1 MNKKILFLQCFGI
14 LLVVLGHSG
23 ENIPY
28 LSKWIYSFHMPLF
41 IFISGYLLDY
51 TSKNG
56 IEKINIIKFINKK
69 IKRLLIPY
77 FVISSLAYVP
87 KYLLGKF
94 ALRPLELT
102 FSGYIHGFLYPWD
115 NPIIFFWFLP
125 TLFFIMIITIYSI
138 RIFKDNI
145 KIILFFSFIISVLSK
160 KFIDIE
166 FLNIKGILNYFFF
179 FILGITYKRYE
190 KEIDEILKLRNILIF
205 IILNTILLVN
215 CIVNY
220 KFSNQLLYI
229 FISIIGILFSLS
241 LEKIYSEKNYKFLNH
256 LYGKS
261 YSIYLLSWFPQVFV
275 RILGFQILKQ
285 DWYVVL
291 PFSFIFGVYGPY
303 LANVFTL
310 KIIEKDSK
318 LKFLKILFGI

>member
-23 ENIPY
+23 EDIPY
-28 LSKWIYSFHMPLF
+28 LSKWIYSFHIPLF

-56 IEKINIIKFINKK
+56 IDKINLFNFINKK

-102 FSGYIHGFLYPWD
+102 FFSYIHGFLYPWD

-125 TLFFIMIITIYSI
+125 TLFFIMIITIYFI
-138 RIFKDNI
+138 RIFKNKI
-145 KIILFFSFIISVLSK
+145 KIILFLSLMISILSK
-160 KFIDIE
+160 RFINIE
-166 FLNIKGILNYFFF
+166 ILNINGILNYFFF

-190 KEIDEILKLRNILIF
+190 KKIDEILNLKSILTFVILN
-205 IILNTILLVN
+205 IILLIN
-215 CIVNY
+215 CIVDY
-220 KFSNQLLYI
+220 KISSQFLYI
-229 FISIIGILFSLS
+229 FIAVTGILFSMF

-285 DWYVVL
+285 EWYAVL

-303 LANVFTL
+303 IVNVLTL
-310 KIIEKDSK
+310 KVIEKNSK
-318 LKFLKILFGI
+318 LKFLKILFGV

>member
-23 ENIPY
+23 KDIPF
-28 LSKWIYSFHMPLF
+28 LTNWIYSFHMPLF

-56 IEKINIIKFINKK
+56 IDKIDVFNFINKK
-69 IKRLLIPY
+69 VKRLLIPY

-94 ALRPLELT
+94 ALRPLDLT
-102 FSGYIHGFLYPWD
+102 FSNYVHGFLYPWD

-125 TLFFIMIITIYSI
+125 TLFFIMIITIYFI
-138 RIFKDNI
+138 KIFKDNI
-145 KIILFFSFIISVLSK
+145 KMILLLSFIISILSK
-160 KFIDIE
+160 QFIDIE

-190 KEIDEILKLRNILIF
+190 KKIDEILNLKNISIF
-205 IILNTILLVN
+205 IILNIILLAN
-215 CIVNY
+215 CIANY
-220 KFSNQLLYI
+220 EISSQLLYI
-229 FISIIGILFSLS
+229 FIAVTGILFSLS
-241 LEKIYSEKNYKFLNH
+241 LEKIYSEKNYQFLNH

-275 RILGFQILKQ
+275 RILGFQILEQ

-303 LANVFTL
+303 LVNIFILRVIKKNS
-310 KIIEKDSK
+310 KI
-318 LKFLKILFGI
+318 KFLKILFGI

>member
-56 IEKINIIKFINKK
+56 IDKINLFNFINKK

-102 FSGYIHGFLYPWD
+102 FSGYVHGFLYPWD

-125 TLFFIMIITIYSI
+125 TLFFIMIITIFLAKLFNDKIKVMLLVTFLISI
-138 RIFKDNI
+138 
-145 KIILFFSFIISVLSK
+145 LSK
-160 KFIDIE
+160 KYIHIE
-166 FLNIKGILNYFFF
+166 FLNIKGILNYLFF
-179 FILGITYKRYE
+179 FILGMIYKRYE
-190 KEIDEILKLRNILIF
+190 SKIDEILKVKNIFSLICFFGILF
-205 IILNTILLVN
+205 INAVID
-215 CIVNY
+215 Y
-220 KFSNQLLYI
+220 KISSQFLYI
-229 FISIIGILFSLS
+229 FIAVTGILFSLS

-291 PFSFIFGVYGPY
+291 PFSFVFGVYGPY
-303 LANVFTL
+303 IVNVLTL
-310 KIIEKDSK
+310 KVIEKNSK
-318 LKFLKILFGI
+318 LKFLKILFGA

>member
-23 ENIPY
+23 ETIPY

-56 IEKINIIKFINKK
+56 IEKTDMIKFINKK
-69 IKRLLIPY
+69 VKRLLIPY

-94 ALRPLELT
+94 AMRPLDLT
-102 FSGYIHGFLYPWD
+102 FSSYIHGFLYPWD

-125 TLFFIMIITIYSI
+125 TLFFIMIITIYFI
-138 RIFKDNI
+138 RMFKDNI
-145 KIILFFSFIISVLSK
+145 KMILFLSLIISVLSK
-160 KFIDIE
+160 KYIDIE
-166 FLNIKGILNYFFF
+166 FLNIKGILNYLFF
-179 FILGITYKRYE
+179 FILGIGYKRYE
-190 KEIDEILKLRNILIF
+190 SRIDEIFKLKNILTF
-205 IILNTILLVN
+205 IIFNIILLIN
-215 CIVNY
+215 CGTDY
-220 KFSNQLLYI
+220 KISSQIIYI
-229 FISIIGILFSLS
+229 FIAVTGILFSLS
-241 LEKIYSEKNYKFLNH
+241 LEKFYSKKQYNFLNH

-261 YSIYLLSWFPQVFV
+261 YSIYLLSWFFQVFI
-275 RILGFQILKQ
+275 RILGFQVLKQ
-285 DWYVVL
+285 EWYVVL

-303 LANVFTL
+303 LVNILTL
-310 KIIEKDSK
+310 KVIEKNSK
-318 LKFLKILFGI
+318 LKFLKILFGV